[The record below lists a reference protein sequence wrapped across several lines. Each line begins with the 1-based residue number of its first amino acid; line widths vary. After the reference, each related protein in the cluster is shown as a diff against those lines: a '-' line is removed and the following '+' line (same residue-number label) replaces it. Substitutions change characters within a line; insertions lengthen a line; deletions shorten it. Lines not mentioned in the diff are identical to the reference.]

1 MDCSYWK
8 LTLALGFFNHPLLCA
23 ERKGRRGSLFD
34 SAKGPL
40 PKGFFMGPEFGLQ
53 PKLYIPSTLNDL
65 ILWHTQLIVC
75 AENVKSWFKS

>member
-1 MDCSYWK
+1 MSGRALLADIQNLVKNIIDCSYCK
-8 LTLALGFFNHPLLCA
+8 RTLALGFFNHLLLCA

-53 PKLYIPSTLNDL
+53 LLLS
-65 ILWHTQLIVC
+65 IV
-75 AENVKSWFKS
+75 

>member
-1 MDCSYWK
+1 MSSRALLADIQNLVKNIMDCSYRK

-53 PKLYIPSTLNDL
+53 LLLS
-65 ILWHTQLIVC
+65 IV
-75 AENVKSWFKS
+75 

>member
-1 MDCSYWK
+1 VVHPEKLQSYTVANFQNRIKKGCSYCIF
-8 LTLALGFFNHPLLCA
+8 TLALGFFNHPLLFA

-53 PKLYIPSTLNDL
+53 LLLS
-65 ILWHTQLIVC
+65 IV
-75 AENVKSWFKS
+75 